1 MKDEFLGVFLFSVD
15 KFMYFCETNEF
26 PLEWPLKIIINHT
39 NTNRSEKNMTKLPPK
54 KMYRHIK

>member
-1 MKDEFLGVFLFSVD
+1 MKDEFLGVFLFLVY

-39 NTNRSEKNMTKLPPK
+39 NTNRSEKKYDKITPK
-54 KMYRHIK
+54 EDV